1 MQNRGLEIDY
11 GFKLFDKKNY
21 GLELYGNFN
30 NNKNEV
36 TDLAGV
42 DRVPLTDQ
50 SITSNAI
57 VGQPLGILFGSRAAR
72 TASGA
77 LILDERGFPTLDPV
91 QGIIG
96 DPNPDWRRSWP

>member
-1 MQNRGLEIDY
+1 MRSKTSLLAVSLSPSSGFLSKYANAGRMQNRGLEIDY

-42 DRVPLTDQ
+42 DRVPLRINLSPQCHRRT
-50 SITSNAI
+50 TSGHI
-57 VGQPLGILFGSRAAR
+57 VR
-72 TASGA
+72 
-77 LILDERGFPTLDPV
+77 
-91 QGIIG
+91 
-96 DPNPDWRRSWP
+96 